1 MLKKMVI
8 QTWTEVITSS
18 LQLLWTGFIS
28 FLPGFLGAIIIFIIG
43 WVIASILGKLSAQ
56 IIRVLRIDSI
66 LEKMGLK
73 KSLERANLNLDS
85 SKFISELVR
94 WFFII
99 VFLMAAT
106 DILGLVQVTDF
117 LLRVLLYIP
126 QLIIAVLILLAAVL
140 IANFLQ
146 KVVKASVEA
155 AGFDSANTLAAITK
169 WSILVFAV
177 LAALMQLGIAPAL
190 IQTIFTGFIAALV
203 ISSGLAFGLGGKD
216 FAASILNKFRKD
228 IKGE

>member
-1 MLKKMVI
+1 MAI
-8 QTWTEVITSS
+8 QTWTEVITGS
-18 LQLLWTGFIS
+18 LQLLWTGFIG
-28 FLPGFLGAIIIFIIG
+28 FLPSFLGAIIIFIIG
-43 WVIASILGKLSAQ
+43 WVIASVLGKLSAQ

-66 LEKMGLK
+66 LEKMGFK

-85 SKFISELVR
+85 SKFMSELVR

-106 DILGLVQVTDF
+106 DILGLTQVTDF
-117 LLRVLLYIP
+117 LVRVLLYIP
-126 QLIIAVLILLAAVL
+126 QLIVAVLILLAAVL

-146 KVVKASVEA
+146 RIVRASVEA
-155 AGFDSANTLAAITK
+155 AGFQSANTLAAITK
-169 WSILVFAV
+169 WSILVFAI

-190 IQTIFTGFIAALV
+190 IQTIFTGLIAALV

>member
-1 MLKKMVI
+1 
-8 QTWTEVITSS
+8 
-18 LQLLWTGFIS
+18 
-28 FLPGFLGAIIIFIIG
+28 
-43 WVIASILGKLSAQ
+43 
-56 IIRVLRIDSI
+56 
-66 LEKMGLK
+66 MGLK